1 MARNYSSELR
11 TERARTNR
19 DAVLLAA
26 HEMFISNGW
35 VATTMAGVAR
45 DAGVTRQ
52 TVYQQFESK
61 LTLLDA
67 CIDLALTDGQLVPV
81 RDMPE
86 YQHMAQGNRAS
97 RVAAGAQWLR
107 GAHERSAAIQDVLDQ
122 AAVTDTEAAA
132 RLAARENTR
141 WDEVRWAAS
150 LILGRDPDDHT
161 VDALWTL
168 TSRRIWLMLVRGR
181 NWDGQQWHTWF
192 VAQACALL
200 DPGQPQSF

>member
-11 TERARTNR
+11 TERARINR

-26 HEMFISNGW
+26 HEMFISTGW
-35 VATTMAGVAR
+35 VATTVAGVAR
-45 DAGVTRQ
+45 AAGVTRQ

-67 CIDLALTDGQLVPV
+67 CIDLALTDGRLVPV

-86 YQHMAQGNRAS
+86 YQHMAQGDRSS

-132 RLAARENTR
+132 RLADRENTR
-141 WDEVRWAAS
+141 WNEVRWAAS
-150 LILGRDPDDHT
+150 LILGHEPDNDT

-168 TSRRIWLMLVRGR
+168 TSRRVWLMLVRDR
-181 NWDGQQWHTWF
+181 DWDGHRWDAWF
-192 VAQACALL
+192 VQQAGALL
-200 DPGQPQSF
+200 DSP